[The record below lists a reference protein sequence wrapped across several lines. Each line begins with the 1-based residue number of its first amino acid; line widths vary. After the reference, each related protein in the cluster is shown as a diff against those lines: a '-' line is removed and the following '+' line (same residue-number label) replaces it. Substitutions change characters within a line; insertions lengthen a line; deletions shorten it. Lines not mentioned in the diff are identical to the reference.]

1 MCVVIQRYVIVTV
14 GMMYGVNWCSVT
26 FLSVDRAIALKANL
40 RYAELVTRRTINT
53 LLCIWIFYF
62 TMIPSL
68 MLYGFITACDPH

>member
-53 LLCIWIFYF
+53 ILCIWIFYF
-62 TMIPSL
+62 TMISSL

>member
-1 MCVVIQRYVIVTV
+1 MCVVMQRYVIVTV

-53 LLCIWIFYF
+53 ILCIWIFYF